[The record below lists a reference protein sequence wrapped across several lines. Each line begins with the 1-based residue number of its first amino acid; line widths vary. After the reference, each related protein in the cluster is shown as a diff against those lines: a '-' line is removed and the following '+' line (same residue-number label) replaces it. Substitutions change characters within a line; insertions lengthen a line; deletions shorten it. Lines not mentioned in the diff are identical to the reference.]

1 MSELLAMDYG
11 IIEQLSRHKN
21 LRFGGVSWPSE
32 GHECPSYIAFFK
44 ELRVL

>member
-21 LRFGGVSWPSE
+21 LRFGVFH
-32 GHECPSYIAFFK
+32 GHRKDMNVHPT
-44 ELRVL
+44 